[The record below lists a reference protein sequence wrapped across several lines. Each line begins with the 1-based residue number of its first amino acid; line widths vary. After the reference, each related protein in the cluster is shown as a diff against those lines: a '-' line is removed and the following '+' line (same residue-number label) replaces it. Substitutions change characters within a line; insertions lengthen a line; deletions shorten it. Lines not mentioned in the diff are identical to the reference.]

1 MPTIEINKE
10 NFDTTVEKG
19 IVLLDWWA
27 AWCGPCRAFAP
38 VFEQAADKHGDIV
51 FGKIDTDAQRELAG
65 GFQIRSIPTLMVFR
79 DGILVFEQAG
89 ALPGAVLEELI
100 GKVRA
105 LDMDEVRKHVAENE
119 ADGEEVASAN
129 DGESAEEA

>member
-1 MPTIEINKE
+1 MATIEITQENFEPTIER
-10 NFDTTVEKG
+10 G
-19 IVLLDWWA
+19 IVLLDFWA

-38 VFEQAADKHGDIV
+38 VFESASDKHGDIV

-79 DGILVFEQAG
+79 EGILIFEQAG
-89 ALPGAVLEELI
+89 ALPAPVLEELI

-105 LDMDEVRKHVAENE
+105 LDMDEVRKHVAAAE
-119 ADGEEVASAN
+119 AKAGEPEA
-129 DGESAEEA
+129 GEPEA